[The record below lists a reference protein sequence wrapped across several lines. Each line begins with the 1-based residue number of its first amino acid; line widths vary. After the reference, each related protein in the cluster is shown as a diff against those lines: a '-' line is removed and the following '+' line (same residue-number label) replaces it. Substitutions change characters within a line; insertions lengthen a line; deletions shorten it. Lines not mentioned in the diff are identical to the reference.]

1 MSSQLIHQRILI
13 CLKAFQHNF
22 SAQCHVRCEASQIM
36 IEEDLNGCLII
47 FELVGLQYFSLKSM
61 NDDNVKNG
69 PAKCRKVFPM
79 VQLTFIGV
87 VLITI
92 LVNFEPPMT
101 DEVNAKSVLLFLIV
115 QLSNLG
121 IVLMSLISFIKS
133 YTSTRRIKKIFSE
146 KNLGNCEKKFLRLDG
161 LRCDKKASLVEVCCN
176 ADVLRCY
183 NCGVDWRRHF
193 SRGTAGGASD
203 SFSAPLGLSVHFLRR
218 LNCQLA
224 TLSALLQNSFNY
236 KSIRIIDN
244 VELYVTQLKPA
255 DESLIKLRAA
265 MKVYNLIFEIGSL
278 ISDSFGSTTLMLLIN
293 FVIAATA
300 AGYEAFIVV
309 VGGLPTDIITGK
321 WAVFALRN
329 KALIRPWIKQ
339 LAFMSSSSQ
348 SLCSYRQYL
357 VVMRHNG
364 W

>member
-13 CLKAFQHNF
+13 CLKAFKHNF

-36 IEEDLNGCLII
+36 IEENLNGCLII

-101 DEVNAKSVLLFLIV
+101 DEVNAKTVLLFLIV

-176 ADVLRCY
+176 ADVLRSY
-183 NCGVDWRRHF
+183 NCGVDWRRHI

-203 SFSAPLGLSVHFLRR
+203 SFS
-218 LNCQLA
+218 QLA

-244 VELYVTQLKPA
+244 VELYVTQLEPA

-265 MKVYNLIFEIGSL
+265 MKVYNLISEIGSL
-278 ISDSFGSTTLMLLIN
+278 ISDSFGLTTLMLLIN
-293 FVIAATA
+293 FVVAATA
-300 AGYEAFIVV
+300 AGFEAFIVV

-321 WAVFALRN
+321 
-329 KALIRPWIKQ
+329 
-339 LAFMSSSSQ
+339 
-348 SLCSYRQYL
+348 
-357 VVMRHNG
+357 
-364 W
+364 